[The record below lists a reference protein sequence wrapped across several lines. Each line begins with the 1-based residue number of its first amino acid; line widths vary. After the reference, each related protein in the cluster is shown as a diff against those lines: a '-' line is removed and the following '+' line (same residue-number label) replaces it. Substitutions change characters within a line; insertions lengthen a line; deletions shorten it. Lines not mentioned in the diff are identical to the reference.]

1 MGTCDCG
8 DDVSAHRV
16 CECGGLI
23 HGDPRGRY
31 PTHCD
36 ECVEQSERDAAWMRR
51 QRCFESAN
59 AMDAAEGI
67 R

>member
-23 HGDPRGRY
+23 HGDPRGRF

-36 ECVEQSERDAAWMRR
+36 ECVEQSERDAAWARR
-51 QRCFESAN
+51 HYGSALE
-59 AMDAAEGI
+59 MDRWEGL